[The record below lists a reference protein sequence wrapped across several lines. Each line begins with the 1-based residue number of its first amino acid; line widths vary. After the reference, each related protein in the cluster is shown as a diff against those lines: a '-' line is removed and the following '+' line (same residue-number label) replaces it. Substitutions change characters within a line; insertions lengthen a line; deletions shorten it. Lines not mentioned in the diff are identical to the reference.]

1 MNNLSKR
8 VITSL
13 SLFLLLFFA
22 IFNDYIWLAL
32 SILVAIH
39 PGTVKTNFSNKFIKN
54 KDASSPLNASQQI
67 IKTCENLSVSD
78 TGKFFSYNGEHIEW

>member
-22 IFNDYIWLAL
+22 IFNDYIWLAV
-32 SILVAIH
+32 SILVAII
-39 PGTVKTNFSNKFIKN
+39 SFIEFKN
-54 KDASSPLNASQQI
+54 LLN
-67 IKTCENLSVSD
+67 
-78 TGKFFSYNGEHIEW
+78 HIWHDKKKNI